1 MKIRTKII
9 LVVLPLIILSLGV
22 VGSLSINYASTGI
35 TRIAVEFLN
44 SKSLELKKY
53 AEGQW
58 STLLKTSMTQE
69 YIDITRTMIEEYAF
83 SLTWSPTVLILAFD
97 NVADIPMQTGDIEV
111 SSQEKEHL
119 INLIKEKN
127 TELINIKLGGVD
139 RVAKGFYFDPFD
151 WYILISEE
159 NNTFYKDVNE
169 ITKWTMIILV
179 ASVIVS
185 IILLYSF
192 ARYLTNPLIKV
203 VKSMKDI
210 IIYNDLTNRV
220 AVEFHDETGQLAHT
234 FNIMIGELEKASNQV
249 KNYAFK
255 AVLAQKKEK
264 NIRNIFQKYVP
275 QEIIDGIFNNPE
287 SMLVGDSRV
296 VSILFSDIRGFTTIS
311 ESMMPDDL
319 VSNLNRYFSYMVDVI
334 MNRKGIIDKYIGD
347 AIMAFFGA
355 PVKHEDDAFQS
366 VLAGIEMIKALEV
379 FNTKQKELQKPPF
392 RIGIGINYGV
402 VTVGNIGTERKM
414 DYTVIGDTVNLASR
428 CEGLT
433 KEYKQDFIITESV
446 YYKVKDELPTRLL
459 DSVAVKGKSQGV
471 KIYTTK
477 KKLNNKEKK
486 AWELH
491 NTGMEHYYKREF
503 KKAVGCFNK
512 VAEYLPQDYASEL
525 LIQRCTEYINTPPSK
540 DWDGVKI
547 MKTK

>member
-22 VGSLSINYASTGI
+22 VGSLSFNYATTGI

-58 STLLKTSMTQE
+58 SVLLKTSMTQE
-69 YIDITRTMIEEYAF
+69 YIDITRNSIEEYA
-83 SLTWSPTVLILAFD
+83 STLIWSPTVVILAF
-97 NVADIPMQTGDIEV
+97 NNAADIAMQTGDIEIL
-111 SSQEKEHL
+111 SQEKEYL
-119 INLIKEKN
+119 LNLITEKRTEFTNINL
-127 TELINIKLGGVD
+127 GGID

-151 WYILISEE
+151 WYFLISEE
-159 NNTFYKDVNE
+159 NNTFFYDVNE
-169 ITKWTMIILV
+169 ISKWTIVTLV
-179 ASVIVS
+179 ASIIVS

-210 IIYNDLTNRV
+210 IIYNDLSSRV

-275 QEIIDGIFNNPE
+275 QEIIDSIFHNPE
-287 SMLVGDSRV
+287 SLLVGDSRV

-355 PVKHEDDAFQS
+355 PVKHEDDAYQS
-366 VLAGIEMIKALEV
+366 VLAGIEMIEALEI
-379 FNTKQKELQKPPF
+379 FNKKQKELKKPPF
-392 RIGIGINYGV
+392 KIGVGINYGV

-433 KEYKQDFIITESV
+433 KQYKQDFIITESV
-446 YYKVKDELPTRLL
+446 YFKIKNELPARLL
-459 DSVAVKGKSQGV
+459 DSVAVKGKSRGI

-477 KKLNNKEKK
+477 SKLTDKEKK

-491 NTGMEHYYKREF
+491 NTGMELYYNREF
-503 KKAVGCFNK
+503 KQAINYFNK
-512 VAEYLPQDYASEL
+512 VQQYLPDDYTTEL
-525 LIQRCTEYINTPPSK
+525 LAERCMKFINTPPPENWTGVEKMTSK
-540 DWDGVKI
+540 
-547 MKTK
+547 

>member
-22 VGSLSINYASTGI
+22 VGSLSYTYAATGI

-44 SKSLELKKY
+44 SKSLELQKF

-58 STLLKTSMTQE
+58 SVLLKTSMTQE
-69 YIDITRTMIEEYAF
+69 YIDITRNSIEEYAD
-83 SLTWSPTVLILAFD
+83 TMIWSPTVLILALD
-97 NVADIPMQTGDIEV
+97 NNAEIAMQTGSIEILN
-111 SSQEKEHL
+111 QEKNRLNTL
-119 INLIKEKN
+119 IESKS
-127 TELINIKLGGVD
+127 TEFTNINLGGVN
-139 RVAKGFYFDPFD
+139 RVTKGFYFEPFE
-151 WYILISEE
+151 WYVIISEE
-159 NNTFYKDVNE
+159 NNTFYKDVNA
-169 ITKWTMIILV
+169 ITNWTIIILV
-179 ASVIVS
+179 ASIITS

-210 IIYNDLTNRV
+210 IVYNDLSNRV
-220 AVEFHDETGQLAHT
+220 AVEYHDETGQLAHT
-234 FNIMIGELEKASNQV
+234 FNIMIGELEKASNQI

-275 QEIIDGIFNNPE
+275 QEIIDSIFHNPE
-287 SMLVGDSRV
+287 AMLVGDSRV
-296 VSILFSDIRGFTTIS
+296 VSVLFSDIRSFTTIS

-334 MNRKGIIDKYIGD
+334 MNRQGIIDKYIGD

-355 PVKHEDDAFQS
+355 PVKHEDDAYQS
-366 VLAGIEMIKALEV
+366 VLAGIEMIEALKV
-379 FNTKQKELQKPPF
+379 FNEKQKELKKPSF
-392 RIGIGINYGV
+392 KIGVGINYGV

-414 DYTVIGDTVNLASR
+414 DYTVIGDSVNLASR

-433 KEYKQDFIITESV
+433 KEYKQELIITESV
-446 YYKVKDELPTRLL
+446 YYKIKELLPTRLI
-459 DSVAVKGKSQGV
+459 DSVAVKGKSKGV
-471 KIYTTK
+471 KIYTSK
-477 KKLNNKEKK
+477 KKLTDNEKK
-486 AWELH
+486 AWDIH
-491 NTGMEHYYKREF
+491 NKGMDYYYKREF
-503 KKAVGCFNK
+503 GQAINSFSK
-512 VAEYLPQDYASEL
+512 VFIYLPNDYVSQVLIERCNEYLKD
-525 LIQRCTEYINTPPSK
+525 PPPK
-540 DWDGVKI
+540 DWTGVKI